1 MNKNLSLKRT
11 LLLGVAIVLGI
22 LISIQYKTQ
31 QKVIAQ
37 KQISNDKAAAVSTLV
52 SKTKAQVSALEK
64 EQQELLKEVEKY
76 RNQPGATSP
85 ELKQNIDN
93 MGILSGETAVDGPGI
108 HIEID
113 DTKVIQFALYD
124 QLMEIVKT
132 LKYAGAEAIEVN
144 GQRIGTNSY
153 IVNSGS
159 NILVNGVP
167 ITRIN
172 GTHWDVEAI
181 GNQEVLRN
189 YIQIAIEPYTQYN
202 EGLKISVVSQIV
214 HLSSVQQK
222 DLSLAKSL
230 E

>member
-222 DLSLAKSL
+222 DLSLTNSL

>member
-11 LLLGVAIVLGI
+11 LLLGVAIVLGV

-52 SKTKAQVSALEK
+52 SKTKAQVSVLEK
-64 EQQELLKEVEKY
+64 EQQELSKEVEKY

-93 MGILSGETAVDGPGI
+93 VGILSGETAVDGPGI

-124 QLMEIVKT
+124 QLTEIVKT

-167 ITRIN
+167 ITRIK
-172 GTHWDVEAI
+172 GTHWEVEAI

-189 YIQIAIEPYTQYN
+189 YIQIATESYMQYN
-202 EGLKISVVSQIV
+202 EGLKISVVAQII
-214 HLSSVQQK
+214 HLPAVQQK

>member
-1 MNKNLSLKRT
+1 
-11 LLLGVAIVLGI
+11 
-22 LISIQYKTQ
+22 
-31 QKVIAQ
+31 
-37 KQISNDKAAAVSTLV
+37 
-52 SKTKAQVSALEK
+52 LEK

-85 ELKQNIDN
+85 ELKQNIDYV
-93 MGILSGETAVDGPGI
+93 GILSGETAVDGPGI

-113 DTKVIQFALYD
+113 DTKGILFPLYD
-124 QLMEIVKT
+124 QLMEVVKT
-132 LKYAGAEAIEVN
+132 LKYGGAEAIKVN

-153 IVNSGS
+153 IVPSGS

-172 GTHWDVEAI
+172 GTHWEVEAI

-189 YIQIAIEPYTQYN
+189 YIQNVIDSYTREYL
-202 EGLKISVVSQIV
+202 GLNISVVAQPV
-214 HLSSVQQK
+214 HVPSAQQK
-222 DLSLAKSL
+222 DFSLAKSL

>member
-1 MNKNLSLKRT
+1 
-11 LLLGVAIVLGI
+11 
-22 LISIQYKTQ
+22 
-31 QKVIAQ
+31 
-37 KQISNDKAAAVSTLV
+37 VSTLV

-64 EQQELLKEVEKY
+64 EQQELLKEVERY
-76 RNQPGATSP
+76 RNKPGATSP

-93 MGILSGETAVDGPGI
+93 VGILSGETAVDGPGI

-172 GTHWDVEAI
+172 GTHWEVEAI

-189 YIQIAIEPYTQYN
+189 YIQSVIDSFTQYN

-214 HLSSVQQK
+214 HLPSGQQK

>member
-1 MNKNLSLKRT
+1 MNKNLVFKRT
-11 LLLGVAIVLGI
+11 LFFGVAIVLGV

-172 GTHWDVEAI
+172 GTHWDIEAI

>member
-1 MNKNLSLKRT
+1 MNKNLWFKRT
-11 LLLGVAIVLGI
+11 LLFGVAIVLGV
-22 LISIQYKTQ
+22 LISIQYRTQ
-31 QKVIAQ
+31 QKVIEQ
-37 KQISNDKAAAVSTLV
+37 KKISNDKATAVSKLV
-52 SKTKAQVSALEK
+52 NKTKAQVSALEK

-93 MGILSGETAVDGPGI
+93 VGILSGETAVDGPGI

-113 DTKVIQFALYD
+113 DTKVILFPLYD
-124 QLMEIVKT
+124 QLMELVKT
-132 LKYAGAEAIEVN
+132 LKYGGAEAIKVN

-153 IVNSGS
+153 IVPSGS

-172 GTHWDVEAI
+172 GTHWEVEAI

-189 YIQIAIEPYTQYN
+189 YIQNVIDSYTSNYS
-202 EGLKISVVSQIV
+202 GLKISIVAQIV
-214 HLSSVQQK
+214 HVPSALQK
-222 DLSLAKSL
+222 DFNLAKSL

>member
-167 ITRIN
+167 ITRIK
-172 GTHWDVEAI
+172 GTHWEVEAI

-189 YIQIAIEPYTQYN
+189 YIQIATESYMQYN
-202 EGLKISVVSQIV
+202 EGLKISVVAQII
-214 HLSSVQQK
+214 HLPAVQQK

>member
-11 LLLGVAIVLGI
+11 LLLGVAIVLGV

-31 QKVIAQ
+31 QKVIEQ
-37 KQISNDKAAAVSTLV
+37 KQISNDKAAAVNTLV
-52 SKTKAQVSALEK
+52 SKTKAQVSVLEK
-64 EQQELLKEVEKY
+64 EQQELSKEVEKY

-189 YIQIAIEPYTQYN
+189 YIQIAIESYMQYN
-202 EGLKISVVSQIV
+202 EGLKISVVAQII
-214 HLSSVQQK
+214 HLPAAQQK